1 MKEIITPF
9 ELHVFVCTKSGENS
23 CGSIGGEVLR
33 DKLKTEIKNRKLN
46 HKIRINKSGCLG
58 KCAEGANVVIYPQGK
73 WFHYCESKDFDKILK
88 EIEAL

>member
-1 MKEIITPF
+1 MNEIPAPY
-9 ELHVFVCTKSGENS
+9 ELHVFVCTKSGDNA
-23 CGSIGGEVLR
+23 CGPIGGEALR
-33 DKLKTEIKNRKLN
+33 DQLKAEIKARKLN

-73 WFHYCESKDFDKILK
+73 WFHYCDSNDFDTILK